1 LGFVLIFFMNKCF
14 KARINWKLTK
24 NCVCRYRAQLERQLE
39 AVLGEK
45 EELAKRLDLLRSKLE
60 AANDDKNRQ
69 VHCPSF
75 NKDKRLA
82 SVRFKRAVDP
92 E

>member
-1 LGFVLIFFMNKCF
+1 MFT
-14 KARINWKLTK
+14 ARINWNLTK
-24 NCVCRYRAQLERQLE
+24 KCVCRYRAQLERQLE

-69 VHCPSF
+69 VYFPSF
-75 NKDKRLA
+75 YKN
-82 SVRFKRAVDP
+82 
-92 E
+92 

>member
-1 LGFVLIFFMNKCF
+1 
-14 KARINWKLTK
+14 
-24 NCVCRYRAQLERQLE
+24 LERQLE

-69 VHCPSF
+69 VLCRNF
-75 NKDKRLA
+75 CKD
-82 SVRFKRAVDP
+82 
-92 E
+92 